1 MSKLKVLT
9 ADEFSLAIATGAVLV
24 DFGAPWCGPCKALEP
39 VLVQL
44 GEELQGQLTVVKVD
58 IDATPELA
66 GSMGVMSVPTL
77 MLFKDG
83 KKLASRTGGQSSKQL
98 REFVEPAL

>member
-1 MSKLKVLT
+1 MSKLNVI
-9 ADEFSLAIATGAVLV
+9 AAHEFQPAIASGAVLI

-39 VLVQL
+39 LVVQL
-44 GEELQGQLTVVKVD
+44 GEELSGRLTVLKVD

-66 GSMGVMSVPTL
+66 GDLGVMSVPTL

-83 KKLASRTGGQSSKQL
+83 KKIASRTGSQSTKQL